1 MHEMET
7 NMSSKLYLTASQVT
21 KRFSISRVTLW
32 NWIKDTDMGFPQP
45 IVIKRIRYFDGD
57 EIEAFEIKLKAKRN
71 IAA

>member
-1 MHEMET
+1 MET
-7 NMSSKLYLTASQVT
+7 SMSSKLYLTASQVT

>member
-1 MHEMET
+1 MET